1 MNSFLPY
8 FLASGSGE
16 YILCHSYK
24 YILYTYVTLV
34 RLLYIWGACSCVEY
48 GALEF
53 KRADLLFVK
62 AISLSTFHTFFLF
75 LLFLVTELF
84 SYTIHNKHGVQ
95 IVFLSFNFYALSC
108 LISIFSRHFRSSRS
122 IALSVS
128 HPCRQAQLTRGTFQ
142 ISNGSLHSHIP
153 FVLLYMYVCLRNYQG
168 VVGEER

>member
-75 LLFLVTELF
+75 LHFLVTCSEC
-84 SYTIHNKHGVQ
+84 SYKAQSRDGLI
-95 IVFLSFNFYALSC
+95 ILFLSFNFNALSC
-108 LISIFSRHFRSSRS
+108 LISIFSRRFRSSRS

-153 FVLLYMYVCLRNYQG
+153 FVLLYYMYVCLRKNIK
-168 VVGEER
+168 E